1 MPAALT
7 CAGCLLSRA
16 LRAPWRL
23 RGAQPAFPLR
33 PQRGAVPGRPPF
45 PAAARRRAR
54 PAAPP
59 EIEARARRRPRGGRE
74 RLLRRRGAGRR
85 SREARFYGVA
95 GGRGPGR
102 GERGR
107 GEAKRH
113 DWTREAAGAAVGRGP
128 RHRAGSGPCW
138 RRGVGLTLPAGE
150 SGHGVCYRS
159 RSASCSEARPEA
171 AVPRRRRR
179 GRSPLRACGIAR
191 GLRAAPRWEP
201 GKGPERSVP
210 HVLRYTRCGGRGRGF
225 LFRQCVYGSQW
236 VFVIYYGYV
245 FKQCVMLWYICMCIR
260 YSE

>member
-16 LRAPWRL
+16 LRASWRL

-59 EIEARARRRPRGGRE
+59 EIAARARRRPRGGRE

-113 DWTREAAGAAVGRGP
+113 DSTREAAGAAVGRGP

-150 SGHGVCYRS
+150 SGHGVCYGS

-171 AVPRRRRR
+171 AVPRRRWR
-179 GRSPLRACGIAR
+179 GRRPLRACGIAR
-191 GLRAAPRWEP
+191 GLRAAPR
-201 GKGPERSVP
+201 
-210 HVLRYTRCGGRGRGF
+210 
-225 LFRQCVYGSQW
+225 
-236 VFVIYYGYV
+236 
-245 FKQCVMLWYICMCIR
+245 
-260 YSE
+260 